1 MNIIKKSIWSAF
13 KTSVLFS
20 VISFFINLR
29 HPYSLSYFLNDIKA
43 FLCTLTVFF
52 LVDLLFNGC
61 EVLIKSKKS
70 KK

>member
-20 VISFFINLR
+20 VISFFINFR
-29 HPYSLSYFLNDIKA
+29 YPYSLSYFLNDIIA
-43 FLCTLTVFF
+43 FFCILTVFF
-52 LVDLLFNGC
+52 LIDLLFNGC
-61 EVLIKSKKS
+61 EVLMKNKKS

>member
-13 KTSVLFS
+13 KTSVLF
-20 VISFFINLR
+20 
-29 HPYSLSYFLNDIKA
+29 LNDIKA

-52 LVDLLFNGC
+52 LIDLLFNGC
-61 EVLIKSKKS
+61 EVLMKNKKS

>member
-52 LVDLLFNGC
+52 
-61 EVLIKSKKS
+61 
-70 KK
+70 

>member
-20 VISFFINLR
+20 VISFFINFR
-29 HPYSLSYFLNDIKA
+29 YPYSLSYFLNDIKA

-52 LVDLLFNGC
+52 
-61 EVLIKSKKS
+61 
-70 KK
+70 